1 MRVTGAIEMIGT
13 LWQDV
18 RYGFRMMIKKLGVTI
33 IAVIALALGIGANTA
48 IFSVVNTVLLR
59 PLPYK
64 DSGRLMLVFWNAPK
78 LSAEDLPASAPDFLD
93 WREQNQ
99 SFESMAAISGESFNL
114 TGTGE
119 PERLQSAAVSAEL
132 FPLLGVN
139 ASRGRT
145 FTAEEEQQGRNH
157 VVVLGHNLW
166 QRRFGANPH
175 LVGQNITLNNESYT
189 VVGIMPHDFHFPE
202 GVERIDLWVP
212 LSFEPE
218 IADKRGHRF
227 LFVAARLKEG
237 VSFEQAKSD
246 MAALSARMAEA
257 NPGTNTDWSIKLQ
270 RLQDALTE
278 DVSAALFVLLGAVG
292 FVLLIACANV
302 ANLQLAR
309 AAARQREV
317 AIRLAVGA
325 SRRRLIRQ
333 FLIESTVL
341 ALTGGVFGLLVA
353 FWGIDAIRAVL
364 PEDVPRLEQIG
375 IDTAVLIFTLSVS
388 LATGILLGLVP
399 ALQVTKPDLV
409 EALKEGSQLVAG
421 SRQRNRV
428 RGLLV
433 VVEVALAL
441 VLLIGAGL
449 MMKSFWRLREVRPG
463 FDAHNLVT
471 MQITLPEAKY
481 EEEPE
486 QVNFF
491 RALVERVRSIPGVRS
506 AGFSTD
512 PPLTDDSRTDLTI
525 EGQTPL
531 AYGDE
536 QTATYG
542 SVSAGYF
549 NAMGI
554 PVIKGRAFTDE
565 DRADSVAVV
574 IISTAFAK
582 RFFPGIDPLGKRIK
596 QGGADDEGTWM
607 TVVGVVGDVRHYG
620 LSEEVSSEMYMPF
633 SQKPESEIT
642 LVVRSE
648 SANPLTLIPAI
659 RSEVEAIDKDQPIF
673 GVETMEHLLS
683 ESVASQ
689 RLSVMLLGLFA
700 ALAFLLACVGIY
712 GVISYSV
719 TQRTHEIGVRIAL
732 GASTGDILKLVVG
745 QGMRMVAVGLVV
757 GLLAAFALTRVM
769 ASLLFGVSATDPAT
783 FILVSLMLA
792 AVAFFASFIPAR
804 RATRVDPMI
813 ALRYE

>member
-1 MRVTGAIEMIGT
+1 MGT

-18 RYGFRMMIKKLGVTI
+18 RFGFRMMTKKPGITI
-33 IAVIALALGIGANTA
+33 IAVLALALGIGANTA

-64 DSGRLMLVFWNAPK
+64 ESSRIVFVFWNAPK
-78 LSAEDLPASAPDFLD
+78 LSAEDFPASAPDFVD
-93 WREQNQ
+93 WREQNHV
-99 SFESMAAISGESFNL
+99 FERMGGISGESFNL

-119 PERLQSAAVSAEL
+119 PERIQSAAVSADL

-145 FTAEEEQQGRNH
+145 FTAEEEQQGRNK
-157 VVVLGHNLW
+157 VVVLGHDLW
-166 QRRFGANPH
+166 QRRFGSDPN
-175 LVGQNITLNNESYT
+175 LIGQTITLNNESYT

-212 LSFEPE
+212 LSFKPE

-227 LFVAARLKEG
+227 MFVAARLKDG
-237 VSFEQAKSD
+237 VTFEQAEAD
-246 MAALSARMAEA
+246 MKAVGARMAEA
-257 NPGTNTDWSIKLQ
+257 HPDTNTDWSVKLQ
-270 RLQDALTE
+270 SLQDALTE
-278 DVSAALFVLLGAVG
+278 DVSTALFVLLGAVG

-333 FLIESTVL
+333 FLIESTLL
-341 ALTGGVFGLLVA
+341 ALVGGVFGLLVA
-353 FWGIDAIRAVL
+353 FWGIDAIRAAL
-364 PEDVPRLEQIG
+364 PQDVPRMEQIG
-375 IDTAVLIFTLSVS
+375 IDTAVLIFTLCIS
-388 LATGILLGLVP
+388 LGTGILLGLVP
-399 ALQVTKPDLV
+399 ALQATKPDLV
-409 EALKEGSQLVAG
+409 EALKEGSQSVAG
-421 SRQRNRV
+421 NRHRNRV
-428 RGLLV
+428 RSLLV
-433 VVEVALAL
+433 VLEVALAL

-463 FDAHNLVT
+463 FDSHNLVT
-471 MQITLPEAKY
+471 MQVTLPEAKY
-481 EEEPE
+481 EEEQQ

-491 RALVERVRSIPGVRS
+491 QSMLERVRTIPGVQS

-512 PPLTDDSRTDLTI
+512 PPLTDDSRGDLTI
-525 EGQTPL
+525 EGQPPL
-531 AYGDE
+531 AYGNE
-536 QTATYG
+536 QTASYG
-542 SVSAGYF
+542 SVSPGYF

-554 PVIKGRAFTDE
+554 PLIKGRAFTEE
-565 DRADSVAVV
+565 DREGSAPVV

-582 RFFPGIDPLGKRIK
+582 RYFPGVDDPIGKRFK
-596 QGGADDEGTWM
+596 QGGVEDDDAPWM
-607 TVVGVVGDVRHYG
+607 TVVGVVGDVHHYG
-620 LSEEVSSEMYMPF
+620 LSEAVSTEMYMPF
-633 SQKPESEIT
+633 AQRPEPEVSLI
-642 LVVRSE
+642 VRSQGV
-648 SANPLTLIPAI
+648 NPLSLLPAI
-659 RSEVEAIDKDQPIF
+659 RNEVAAVDKDQPIF

-683 ESVASQ
+683 ESVASE
-689 RLSVMLLGLFA
+689 RLSVALLGLFA

-712 GVISYSV
+712 GVISYTV

-732 GASTGDILKLVVG
+732 GASTADILRLVVG
-745 QGMRMVAVGLVV
+745 QGMRMVAIGLIVGLV
-757 GLLAAFALTRVM
+757 AAFALTRVM
-769 ASLLFGVSATDPAT
+769 ASLLFNVSARDPWI
-783 FILVSLMLA
+783 FVLVSLLLA

-804 RATRVDPMI
+804 RATKVDPMV